1 MADGK
6 SSSDERDDLT
16 SRVELA
22 KESQALG
29 SGKSEPGSI
38 SGRSTH
44 SPVDKT
50 AGNDSIDFFQEE
62 RGFDQRKPFSLKEL
76 NDLLRHE
83 SHRREEEDSR
93 PEWRT
98 ARKELPGQKYQ
109 YGIFRH
115 IYESLNEIDEP
126 SCPPDI
132 LPMAGTAD
140 GLPAGPPDPLESGA
154 VKARQ
159 SPCQSAMIVLEEPGC
174 KVPEPEVAS
183 STEAYRSLELEK
195 DAFTCVNEELKN
207 SLEAEKEEHRSTTL
221 KYEALRS
228 EHEQLRAAYSALM
241 ERLETSSAT
250 GSEQERYQALV
261 REFELEKHS
270 HKLALLKY
278 ESLKREHEILK
289 RDLDV
294 LKSEYDGLNE
304 ILSNFLA

>member
-16 SRVELA
+16 SRVQFAE
-22 KESQALG
+22 ESQALE

-44 SPVDKT
+44 LPLDKT
-50 AGNDSIDFFQEE
+50 IENDSIDFFREE
-62 RGFDQRKPFSLKEL
+62 RVLDQRKPFSLKEL

-83 SHRREEEDSR
+83 PQRREEEDSR

-115 IYESLNEIDEP
+115 IYESLNDIDEP
-126 SCPPDI
+126 SCPPDV
-132 LPMAGTAD
+132 PPTAGTVD
-140 GLPAGPPDPLESGA
+140 GLPSVLPDPIESDA
-154 VKARQ
+154 VKAR
-159 SPCQSAMIVLEEPGC
+159 
-174 KVPEPEVAS
+174 
-183 STEAYRSLELEK
+183 RSLELEK
-195 DAFTCVNEELKN
+195 DTLTSANEELKN
-207 SLEAEKEEHRSTTL
+207 SLEAEKEEHRSMTL

-270 HKLALLKY
+270 HKLARLEY

-294 LKSEYDGLNE
+294 LKSEYEGLNE